1 MKSIMDQFLKKHL
14 FPRRLDDNK
23 IKKLRGDLFTPL
35 VKLGTCNSGSSLLKR
50 STLTSKDI
58 NFCFKFFHASD

>member
-35 VKLGTCNSGSSLLKR
+35 VKLQDL
-50 STLTSKDI
+50 
-58 NFCFKFFHASD
+58 